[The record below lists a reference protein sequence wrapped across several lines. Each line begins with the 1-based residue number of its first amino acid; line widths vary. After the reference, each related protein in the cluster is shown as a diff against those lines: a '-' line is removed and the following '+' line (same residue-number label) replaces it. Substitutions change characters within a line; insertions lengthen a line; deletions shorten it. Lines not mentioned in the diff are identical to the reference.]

1 MGFNK
6 GIEPIV
12 SYLAASE
19 HQHFQEASSFYFW
32 DKNLQINIFQKM
44 KVDSRKDNLNQLR
57 KLMVSNQ
64 PSLAAYII
72 PSCDAHNSEYISA
85 CDERRAFITGFDGS
99 AGTGNKI

>member
-1 MGFNK
+1 MTPKYFAWNPSK
-6 GIEPIV
+6 
-12 SYLAASE
+12 
-19 HQHFQEASSFYFW
+19 HQHFQEASFLFLRQKSSKKDF
-32 DKNLQINIFQKM
+32 LKM
-44 KVDSRKDNLNQLR
+44 KVDSRKDNLSQLR

-99 AGTGNKI
+99 AGTGKVHIF

>member
-1 MGFNK
+1 
-6 GIEPIV
+6 
-12 SYLAASE
+12 
-19 HQHFQEASSFYFW
+19 
-32 DKNLQINIFQKM
+32 M

-64 PSLAAYII
+64 PCLAAYII

-99 AGTGNKI
+99 AGTGKVHIFWEGHKILRKIFFILLVVVVVVVVDNVVSSRQK

>member
-1 MGFNK
+1 
-6 GIEPIV
+6 
-12 SYLAASE
+12 
-19 HQHFQEASSFYFW
+19 
-32 DKNLQINIFQKM
+32 M

-85 CDERRAFITGFDGS
+85 CDERRAFITGFNGS
-99 AGTGNKI
+99 AGTGNSF